1 MNMRHNKFTLVEL
14 LVVICIASLLM
25 GLVLPAFSRMVTG
38 SAVDRLASNLKL
50 RLERAQSHAAS
61 GRRHVALF
69 LPHGNVS
76 GTWSSDVHVV
86 KAALGGSRMCYV
98 DNVKV
103 AEGSPEEYTAEF
115 MRWIPDED
123 WTTPERGAFLVALS
137 SSDPVDADGKISIPN
152 HIAHNAALTG
162 SVTNGADK
170 NKPLKKITKV
180 KFKSS
185 DSEKT
190 VSDAAVIFS
199 PKGGIR
205 STADVYLVIA
215 EAVSDGSKLLYPG
228 GEINNFRVLKI
239 NRLTGKVEY
248 HR

>member
-1 MNMRHNKFTLVEL
+1 
-14 LVVICIASLLM
+14 
-25 GLVLPAFSRMVTG
+25 
-38 SAVDRLASNLKL
+38 
-50 RLERAQSHAAS
+50 
-61 GRRHVALF
+61 
-69 LPHGNVS
+69 
-76 GTWSSDVHVV
+76 
-86 KAALGGSRMCYV
+86 
-98 DNVKV
+98 
-103 AEGSPEEYTAEF
+103 